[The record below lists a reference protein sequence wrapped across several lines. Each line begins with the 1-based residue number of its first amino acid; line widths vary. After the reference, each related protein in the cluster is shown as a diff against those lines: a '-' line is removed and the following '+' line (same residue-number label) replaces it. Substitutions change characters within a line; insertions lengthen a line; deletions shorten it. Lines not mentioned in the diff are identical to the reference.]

1 MLYTQLPAIV
11 TALSLLVIAAI
22 SDYFYHRRH
31 RK

>member
-11 TALSLLVIAAI
+11 TAISLLVVAAI
-22 SDYFYHRRH
+22 GEYFYHRRH